1 MRATRKGQRHRPQ
14 PVAAPTLGDTR
25 ERYPALLKSTIHR
38 EAPASRYLASEVDA
52 EYPRWCVCAE
62 IPPAE
67 QQHIEKDDDRS
78 DRRNRITLAFPV

>member
-52 EYPRWCVCAE
+52 
-62 IPPAE
+62 
-67 QQHIEKDDDRS
+67 
-78 DRRNRITLAFPV
+78 